1 MIGGEVNLLCV
12 LAFSRGNKTQSRQS
26 DVTREESPKSSR
38 GSRDGAGTCASGGG
52 VRGGGR
58 SHGRRGGDRD
68 GGVGAQDG
76 GRRRRAEWGAWR
88 SRPNKPSKK
97 HIHIES
103 SRKSVCAQQ
112 FWLW

>member
-1 MIGGEVNLLCV
+1 MSRVKNRLSQAAGVVMARARVRREAAGEAEVRVTGG
-12 LAFSRGNKTQSRQS
+12 A
-26 DVTREESPKSSR
+26 
-38 GSRDGAGTCASGGG
+38 AA
-52 VRGGGR
+52 
-58 SHGRRGGDRD
+58 DRD

-112 FWLW
+112 F

>member
-1 MIGGEVNLLCV
+1 MARARVRREAAREAEVGVMGG
-12 LAFSRGNKTQSRQS
+12 AA
-26 DVTREESPKSSR
+26 
-38 GSRDGAGTCASGGG
+38 AG
-52 VRGGGR
+52 
-58 SHGRRGGDRD
+58 RD

-97 HIHIES
+97 HTHIES

-112 FWLW
+112 F